1 MDLRYPAALAAL
13 LLAGASAPAHA
24 AETQYALTCVGTNT
38 DYTIYYQYRWGEDG
52 EWHDASVDPGK
63 WKNHTWDYDY
73 PGEDESPQFMIR
85 YDDDLSDGE
94 NQVITRLESYAAEY
108 NDCEDEGK
116 TYDFYEQDDELFV
129 QEND

>member
-13 LLAGASAPAHA
+13 LLAAAPAHA

>member
-13 LLAGASAPAHA
+13 LLACASAPAH

-94 NQVITRLESYAAEY
+94 NQVITRLDSYAAEY

-116 TYDFYEQDDELFV
+116 TYDFYEQDNELFV

>member
-13 LLAGASAPAHA
+13 LLAATPAHA

-94 NQVITRLESYAAEY
+94 NQVITRLDSYAAEY

-116 TYDFYEQDDELFV
+116 TYDFYEQDNELFV